1 VDNKSLDISPEYEV
15 FLTPL
20 LEACMLRGHFELS
33 SGMHSSAYFQ
43 TAPLLSSVPL
53 RAKLASALLHT
64 ITQQVVL
71 RGSQV
76 VVAMAHGATLL
87 GCELSRMLDS
97 RILYMESCDGQMKL
111 RRGQALQASSRV
123 IMLENV
129 VTTGG
134 SLITAS
140 QELVQRFGCTITC
153 IASLIDRRAGLAS
166 PWDEHDLISLVKAR
180 IPVFDPQKQCP
191 LCTEG
196 APLISNSGT
205 KDLSLA

>member
-153 IASLIDRRAGLAS
+153 IASLIDRRAFSETGNS
-166 PWDEHDLISLVKAR
+166 WDVVSLVKAR